1 MTHVNHCGIQ
11 GSSVSVMDIPKIL
24 VTTGFI
30 HFAFIT
36 SIFACSYADGSLSTT
51 HYDHVKAAAV
61 ILLAEP
67 YSKSGNKVD
76 FHIREVLKGD
86 FAAKE
91 YTASE
96 VNTSCAVIRF
106 PLNRETNLPPLLA
119 EKLPK
124 VVPKYLLFLERVKGN
139 WRLSIGATEAMNSPI
154 WDDQTS
160 DSLIAVRHLIRV
172 SDKNDYEAEKR
183 ELKQL
188 ARYANLGRQPQKYPK
203 LLGKLIDDHLSTPTP
218 NKTFTD
224 LLDIFRSSESEVK
237 RDVLWAFAWGGH
249 KEAAELFESLID
261 SPIPL
266 NYIGPLSQYITTTRH
281 EGLLVRLGRNYP
293 ALDSSSRWP
302 LMWALI
308 KTADERHVG
317 LMMAALRSANKE
329 EAGRLT
335 KWFVRFP
342 NAEATEIVRLL
353 VGGEYREKWELTF
366 GLAGMGDSATIS
378 WAKEFM
384 KTDDEKR
391 WIAFYTIAHS
401 PLVEADILARGVIEG
416 SDTDGLTSLIQGYEE
431 SHNPNKYDRLLDII
445 RLPKKDPKV
454 EHWLKRTLVT
464 MSEDGDLRS
473 SVLLTLLGN

>member
-1 MTHVNHCGIQ
+1 MSIFRIT
-11 GSSVSVMDIPKIL
+11 KIIFA
-24 VTTGFI
+24 TAFI
-30 HFAFIT
+30 HVAFLT
-36 SIFACSYADGSLSTT
+36 SIFACSYADGYLSTT
-51 HYDHVKAAAV
+51 HYDHVKAASV

-76 FHIREVLKGD
+76 FHIRQVLKGE

-96 VNTSCAVIRF
+96 VNTSCTVIRF
-106 PLNRETNLPPLLA
+106 PLNRETNLPTFLA

-124 VVPKYLLFLERVKGN
+124 EVPKYLLFLEKGKGE

-154 WDDQTS
+154 WDDES
-160 DSLIAVRHLIRV
+160 ADSLIALRHMIRV
-172 SDKNDYEAEKR
+172 SERNDYEVEKR
-183 ELKQL
+183 ELREL
-188 ARYANLGRQPQKYPK
+188 ARRAKQGRQPQKYPK

-218 NKTFTD
+218 DKTFKD
-224 LLDIFRSSESEVK
+224 LVEIFRKSESDTQ

-249 KEAAELFESLID
+249 KEAAEFFKNLID

-266 NYIGPLSQYITTTRH
+266 SYIGPLSQYITTTRH
-281 EGLLVRLGRNYP
+281 EALLVRLGRNYP
-293 ALDSSSRWP
+293 DLDSSSRWP
-302 LMWALI
+302 IMWALL

-329 EAGRLT
+329 EAGRLAE
-335 KWFVRFP
+335 WFVRFP

-353 VGGEYREKWELTF
+353 VGGEYQENWELTF

-384 KTDDEKR
+384 RTDDEER

-416 SDTDGLTSLIQGYEE
+416 SDTDGITSLIQGYEE

-445 RLPKKDPKV
+445 RLPNKDPKV
-454 EHWLKRTLVT
+454 EHWLKRTLLT
-464 MSEDGDLRS
+464 MSEDGDVRS
-473 SVLLTLLGN
+473 SMLLSLVGN

>member
-1 MTHVNHCGIQ
+1 MSIFRIT
-11 GSSVSVMDIPKIL
+11 KIIL
-24 VTTGFI
+24 ATAFI
-30 HFAFIT
+30 HVAFLS
-36 SIFACSYADGSLSTT
+36 SILACSYADGSLSTT
-51 HYDHVKAAAV
+51 RYDYIKETAV
-61 ILLAEP
+61 IVLAEP
-67 YSKSGNKVD
+67 YKKSENLVD
-76 FHIREVLKGD
+76 FHIREVLKGE
-86 FAAKE
+86 FAGRE
-91 YTASE
+91 YAASE
-96 VNTSCAVIRF
+96 VNTSCTVIRF

-124 VVPKYLLFLERVKGN
+124 AVPKYLLFLERAKGN
-139 WRLSIGATEAMNSPI
+139 WRLSLGATEAMNLPI

-160 DSLIAVRHLIRV
+160 DTLIAVKHLIRV
-172 SDKNDYEAEKR
+172 SNKNDYEAEKR

-188 ARYANLGRQPQKYPK
+188 ARFANQGRQPQKYPK
-203 LLGKLIDDHLSTPTP
+203 LLGEMIVGHLSTPTP
-218 NKTFTD
+218 NKTFKD
-224 LLDIFRSSESEVK
+224 LVEIFHKSESEVQ

-249 KEAAELFESLID
+249 KEAAEFFENLIE

-281 EGLLVRLGRNYP
+281 EALLVRLGRNYP
-293 ALDSSSRWP
+293 SLDSSSRSP

-308 KTADERHVG
+308 KTADERHAG

-329 EAGRLT
+329 EAGRLAE
-335 KWFVRFP
+335 WFVRFP

-353 VGGEYREKWELTF
+353 VGGEYQENWELTF
-366 GLAGMGDSATIS
+366 GLSGMGDSATIS

-416 SDTDGLTSLIQGYEE
+416 SDTDGITSLIQGYKE

-454 EHWLKRTLVT
+454 EHWLKRTLQT
-464 MSEDGDLRS
+464 MSEDGDVRS
-473 SVLLTLLGN
+473 SVLLSLVEN